1 MNLTLLNALPCL
13 AHMANVHF
21 FPGTN
26 TEAWTVCTTPEMDL
40 MGVRNQEQ
48 LACNNRPNQA
58 ANHPSIHGASARKAH
73 TALQQQK
80 NLLFS
85 P

>member
-40 MGVRNQEQ
+40 MGVRNQGNTTPCCMY
-48 LACNNRPNQA
+48 AMHCKVYSN
-58 ANHPSIHGASARKAH
+58 
-73 TALQQQK
+73 
-80 NLLFS
+80 F
-85 P
+85 